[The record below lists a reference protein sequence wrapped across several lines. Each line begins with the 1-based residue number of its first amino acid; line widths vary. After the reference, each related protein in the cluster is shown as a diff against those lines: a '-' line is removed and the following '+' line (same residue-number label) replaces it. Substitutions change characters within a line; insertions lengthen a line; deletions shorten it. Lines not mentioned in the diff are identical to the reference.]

1 MEQTQLNTFIRKLLN
16 FSPNQRLNITID
28 ELSILCNTIQPIF
41 EKQPMLL
48 ELEAPIN
55 ICGDIHGQYYDLIR
69 LFKLGGVPPKSNYL
83 FLGDYVDRGNNS
95 IETICLLFTF
105 KLKFPN
111 HFFLLRG
118 NHEAEDINKE
128 YGFLEECIERYGKK
142 NGNHIWKMFNNV
154 FSYMPVSALVED
166 RILCMHGGISPQLNN
181 IYDINNIKRP
191 TNIPDNGILCD
202 LVWSDPDNTLGWG
215 ENDRGVSFI
224 YGRDVTEQFIKK
236 HDIDLVC
243 RAHQV
248 VEDGYL
254 FHFNRKVVT
263 IFSAPNYCGEF
274 DNNGAIMTVDKDLF
288 CSFLILEPI
297 DKEMKKLKSVKH
309 KVDTP
314 PPEYN
319 NNL

>member
-1 MEQTQLNTFIRKLLN
+1 MEQKELNDFIRKLLN
-16 FSPNQRLNITID
+16 FSPNQRIDITQN
-28 ELSILCNTIQPIF
+28 ELTLLCNTIQPIF
-41 EKQPMLL
+41 SSQPMLL

-55 ICGDIHGQYYDLIR
+55 ICGDIHGQYYDLLR
-69 LFKLGGVPPKSNYL
+69 LFKLGYLPPKSNYL
-83 FLGDYVDRGNNS
+83 FLGDYVDRGHNS
-95 IETICLLFTF
+95 IETICLLFAF

-118 NHEAEDINKE
+118 NHESEDINKE
-128 YGFLEECIERYGKK
+128 YGFLEECNERYGGK
-142 NGNHIWKMFNNV
+142 GNEIWKLFNQV
-154 FSYMPVSALVED
+154 FSYMPVSALIED
-166 RILCMHGGISPQLNN
+166 RILCMHGGISPNLND
-181 IYDINNIKRP
+181 IQDINKIKRP
-191 TNIPDNGILCD
+191 TQIPEEGILCD
-202 LVWSDPDNTLGWG
+202 LLWSDPDNTLGWG

-274 DNNGAIMTVDKDLF
+274 DNNGTIMTVDKDLF
-288 CSFLILEPI
+288 CSFKILEPI
-297 DKEMKKLKSVKH
+297 DKEIQKFKSTKD
-309 KVDTP
+309 KIDTP
-314 PPEYN
+314 PPKFK
-319 NNL
+319 